1 MHGLNTYPA
10 HPAVLT
16 DFAIDPGG
24 RQHHFGRQLN
34 RGGGGD
40 AQIGTDREA
49 SLGQAIQ
56 VTNDIH
62 GGLEL
67 VCHRHNRVAL
77 TNRVMRQ
84 THTLL
89 FGELREVIVE
99 NLRGVDREEQ
109 VVRARGVGSPAME
122 CRVELI

>member
-1 MHGLNTYPA
+1 MNGLNTYPA
-10 HPAVLT
+10 NAAVLT
-16 DFAIDPGG
+16 DFAINSGG

-40 AQIGTDREA
+40 AQVGANREA
-49 SLGQAIQ
+49 SFRQAIQ

-84 THTLL
+84 THALL
-89 FGELREVIVE
+89 FGELREVVVE
-99 NLRGVDREEQ
+99 NLRGIHREEQ
-109 VVRARGVGSPAME
+109 EVRARGIGSPAME
-122 CRVELI
+122 RRVELI